1 MSSEEVKEIILTAV
15 LDVNVKNLQL
25 YAALCALLM
34 WLERGREREP
44 LDDNL
49 HIDCIAD
56 VLWFDNFSSL
66 GDQCSESFFRFL
78 MYTVRGP

>member
-34 WLERGREREP
+34 WLERERVREP

-56 VLWFDNFSSL
+56 VL
-66 GDQCSESFFRFL
+66 
-78 MYTVRGP
+78 

>member
-1 MSSEEVKEIILTAV
+1 MSSEEVKEIILSAV

-34 WLERGREREP
+34 WLEREREP

-56 VLWFDNFSSL
+56 VL
-66 GDQCSESFFRFL
+66 
-78 MYTVRGP
+78 

>member
-1 MSSEEVKEIILTAV
+1 MSSEEVKEIILSAV

-34 WLERGREREP
+34 WLERERVREP

-56 VLWFDNFSSL
+56 VL
-66 GDQCSESFFRFL
+66 
-78 MYTVRGP
+78 